1 MEGHRA
7 ARIIEALRE
16 ELDELIGY
24 EMSDPRVE
32 GVTVSEVVL
41 SPDGKKSVIRISVP
55 GGNAD
60 SQKAAVEALDH
71 ARNFIKRELV
81 ERLQL
86 FRVPEL
92 KFEADLQ
99 AGVGNKLDVIMRRIK
114 RGRPRDGGGSS
125 GGEQQVS

>member
-55 GGNAD
+55 GGNAE
-60 SQKAAVEALDH
+60 SQKGAVEALDH

-114 RGRPRDGGGSS
+114 RGRPRDGGGS

>member
-41 SPDGKKSVIRISVP
+41 SPDGKKSVIRIAVP
-55 GGNAD
+55 GGNAE

-99 AGVGNKLDVIMRRIK
+99 AGVGSKLDVIMRRIK

-125 GGEQQVS
+125 GEQQVS